1 LTQEVND
8 KNVQTGYGRLPT
20 GAMVNYHTLPVGSRC
35 DTSRSIV
42 LLFPYT
48 RTSTRQLS
56 SSPGKAPQI
65 TVAPLQH
72 STLNRQQ
79 EAVRC
84 TLQQQLGRCRLQ
96 QLLLYMCLLVM
107 LLCCSVLVVVVLPG
121 C

>member
-1 LTQEVND
+1 
-8 KNVQTGYGRLPT
+8 
-20 GAMVNYHTLPVGSRC
+20 
-35 DTSRSIV
+35 
-42 LLFPYT
+42 LFPYT

-56 SSPGKAPQI
+56 SSPGKAPQV

-84 TLQQQLGRCRLQ
+84 ALQQQLGRCRLQ
-96 QLLLYMCLLVM
+96 QLLLYMCLLVL
-107 LLCCSVLVVVVLPG
+107 LLCCLVLAVVQPPG